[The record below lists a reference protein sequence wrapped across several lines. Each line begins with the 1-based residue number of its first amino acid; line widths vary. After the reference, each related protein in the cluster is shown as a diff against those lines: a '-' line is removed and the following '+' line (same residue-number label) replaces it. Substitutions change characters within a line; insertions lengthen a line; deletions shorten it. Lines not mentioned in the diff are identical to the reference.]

1 MYDTYLER
9 KPIFLYNEIPNN
21 MLEDEIEGMS
31 PIIINGDLFKIKEEL
46 QTKEL
51 TKKINSYKINI

>member
-31 PIIINGDLFKIKEEL
+31 PIIINGDLFKIREEL

-51 TKKINSYKINI
+51 TKKINSDKINM